1 MIITGG
7 VNVYPQEVEAVLT
20 THPAVGDV
28 AVIGLPDAEWGET
41 IVAVVQPVDGRAP
54 DDALAD
60 ELLAHCRAQLAK
72 YKCPRRVEFRASLP
86 RTDACKLSKRALR
99 DEYARQPS

>member
-1 MIITGG
+1 M
-7 VNVYPQEVEAVLT
+7 
-20 THPAVGDV
+20 
-28 AVIGLPDAEWGET
+28 
-41 IVAVVQPVDGRAP
+41 QPVDGRAP

-86 RTDACKLSKRALR
+86 RTDAGKLSKRPLR
-99 DEYARQPS
+99 DEYAGQPS